1 MENQKNQKKIGIG
14 RYMYRMV
21 ARKIGRLLYEERIA
35 RGLTIEQVAT
45 LLDVYCKYVK
55 NAEYGGE
62 DMNWMTAGMLLR
74 FYHKQLVFS
83 LEDWS
88 DEVRGV
94 MLTRTEY
101 VRHNK
106 EI

>member
-1 MENQKNQKKIGIG
+1 MENQKKQKKVGIG

-35 RGLTIEQVAT
+35 RGLRVEQVAT
-45 LLDVYCKYVK
+45 LLGVYGKYVK

-74 FYHKQLVFS
+74 LYHKQLVFS

-88 DEVRGV
+88 DEMREL
-94 MLTRTEY
+94 MFTRAEY
-101 VRHNK
+101 VRHK
-106 EI
+106 TEI